1 MATLYYSP
9 ASPYARKCRV
19 TLREKKLQ
27 SRVKELVAQ
36 PIDEPHFVRG
46 LNPLGK
52 VPALVTDQGQ
62 LIADSPVICDWLD
75 ETGGAPFLVPRDGD
89 ERWRVRTMEALA
101 DGILDAALT
110 LRMES
115 LRPAEFHYPPNRAR
129 QADAIDRTLDWLE
142 SEFAHWHAGFD
153 LGDIALGSALGYLD
167 LRFADWGWRAKHPA
181 LAAWWKDLAE
191 RPSFRDTAPG

>member
-19 TLREKKLQ
+19 VLREKKLQ
-27 SRVKELVAQ
+27 ARVKEAVAQ
-36 PIDEPHFVRG
+36 PLDEPHFVRG

-52 VPALVTDQGQ
+52 VPALVTDTGQ

-75 ETGGAPFLVPRDGD
+75 ELGGAPYLTPHEGA

-115 LRPAEFHYPPNRAR
+115 LRPAEFHYPPNRER
-129 QADAIDRTLDWLE
+129 QADAINRTLAWLE
-142 SEFAHWHAGFD
+142 VEFAQWNGGFD
-153 LGDIALGSALGYLD
+153 LGDIALGAALGYLD
-167 LRFADWGWRAKHPA
+167 LRFADWGWKARHTTLAGWWTA
-181 LAAWWKDLAE
+181 LAD